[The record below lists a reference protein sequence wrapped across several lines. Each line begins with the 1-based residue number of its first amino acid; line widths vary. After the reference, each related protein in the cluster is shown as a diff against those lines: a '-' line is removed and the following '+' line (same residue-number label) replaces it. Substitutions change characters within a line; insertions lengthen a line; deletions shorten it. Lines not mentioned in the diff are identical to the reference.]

1 MNPPDRAGNTLT
13 AAQRIRLAAAPKSF
27 RDFVGGKDLDF
38 YRFRVLRASQ
48 FSLQLSELAANA
60 DVALLDDTG
69 KILIQ
74 SARKGK
80 RPEVIRDT
88 LAAGTYFIR
97 VVPNRANQRTNYQLT
112 LSAALLKTSD
122 FKIEI
127 DYRFDTSGWFTPLRR
142 AVLEAAAQVWST
154 IIQSEFPD
162 VPTGTRTPNVR
173 NPATG
178 RIVRTFVSDRPIDDV
193 MIFVGARELVGT
205 TLALSGP
212 SGYFVGERR
221 YEGDA
226 FQPWIGSMAF
236 DITTD
241 WYFDRTLDSTGDIPR
256 NQQDFFSTALHEIA
270 HVLGF
275 GTSRAFSRLKTSSGF
290 GGANT
295 RAQNGGDALPLDSS
309 EHIRNDYRFG
319 GVGEPLMTPFAQ
331 RGQRKRATVL
341 DIAVLN
347 DLGHTVS
354 YGNASVNPLGVRA
367 AQFARQTT
375 RRKGTAAK
383 ESLGQRLRLA
393 YGRCGCSGCLV
404 DAGAARG
411 LA

>member
-1 MNPPDRAGNTLT
+1 MTPPDRSGNTLN
-13 AAQRIRLAAAPKSF
+13 AARGIRLAETPKSF
-27 RDFVGGKDLDF
+27 RDFVGGKDQDF
-38 YRFRVLRASQ
+38 YRFRVLQASQ
-48 FSLQLSELAANA
+48 FSLNLSELSANA
-60 DVALLDDTG
+60 EVALLDDQG
-69 KILIQ
+69 KTLLQ

-88 LAAGTYFIR
+88 LTAGTYFIR
-97 VVPNRANQRTNYQLT
+97 VVPNRANQRTNYKLT
-112 LSAALLKTSD
+112 LAAASLKTSD

-127 DYRFDTSGWFTPLRR
+127 DYRFDTNGWFTPLRR
-142 AVLEAAAQVWST
+142 AALEAAAAIWST
-154 IIQSEFPD
+154 IIRSEFPD

-173 NPATG
+173 DPATG
-178 RIVRTFVSDRPIDDV
+178 RSVRTLVTNRPIDDLL
-193 MIFVGARELVGT
+193 IFVGARELGGT

-212 SGYFVGERR
+212 SGYFVGESR

-241 WYFDRTLDSTGDIPR
+241 WYFDRTLDSTSDIPG

-275 GTSRAFSRLKTSSGF
+275 GTSRAFSRLKLSSGF
-290 GGANT
+290 GGSNT
-295 RAQNGGDALPLDSS
+295 LAQNGGNPLPLDSS
-309 EHIRNDYRFG
+309 EHIRNGYTFG

-354 YGNASVNPLGVRA
+354 YGNASINPFSTQA
-367 AQFARQTT
+367 ARFARQGA
-375 RRKGTAAK
+375 RQGGASAKGA
-383 ESLGQRLRLA
+383 LGQRLQLA

>member
-1 MNPPDRAGNTLT
+1 MTPPDRAGNTLN
-13 AAQRIRLAAAPKSF
+13 AARRIRLSETPKSF

-48 FSLQLSELAANA
+48 FSLNLSELTANA
-60 DVALLDDTG
+60 DVALLDDQG
-69 KILIQ
+69 KTLLQ

-88 LAAGTYFIR
+88 LTAGTYFIR
-97 VVPNRANQRTNYQLT
+97 VVPNQANQRTNYKLT
-112 LSAALLKTSD
+112 LSAAPLKTSD

-127 DYRFDTSGWFTPLRR
+127 DYRFDTRGWFTPLRR
-142 AVLEAAAQVWST
+142 AVLEAAAEVWST
-154 IIQSEFPD
+154 IIRSEFPD
-162 VPTGTRTPNVR
+162 VPTGKRTPNVR

-178 RIVRTFVSDRPIDDV
+178 GTVRTFVTDRPIDDLT
-193 MIFVGARELVGT
+193 IFVGARQLGGT

-212 SGYFVGERR
+212 SGYFVGESR
-221 YEGDA
+221 YEGSV

-236 DITTD
+236 NLTTD
-241 WYFDRTLDSTGDIPR
+241 WYFDRTLDSTSDVPR

-275 GTSRAFSRLKTSSGF
+275 GTSRAFSRLMTSSGF
-290 GGANT
+290 GGSNT
-295 RAQNGGDALPLDSS
+295 RAQNGGNALPLDSS
-309 EHIRNDYRFG
+309 EHIRNDYTFG

-354 YGNASVNPLGVRA
+354 YGNASVNPLSTQA
-367 AQFARQTT
+367 AQFARQAT
-375 RRKGTAAK
+375 RRRGAPVNRA
-383 ESLGQRLRLA
+383 LGQRLLS